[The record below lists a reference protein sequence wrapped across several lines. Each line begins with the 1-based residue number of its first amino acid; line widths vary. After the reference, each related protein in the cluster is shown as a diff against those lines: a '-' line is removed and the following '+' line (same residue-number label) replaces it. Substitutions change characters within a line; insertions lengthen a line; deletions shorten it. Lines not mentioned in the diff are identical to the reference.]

1 MLDIVKSYL
10 NQKAITSKLYLMSC
24 LMFAILRLLFWFFGS
39 IYLVF
44 IISQRIH
51 FLISETDS
59 LPQHYFLHC
68 PKIKPK
74 LNHYTV
80 VWSDWYAGKIIKK
93 IVGISGDRIWYD
105 KNNQMFVNDLK
116 VGVPKQVASDG
127 RQLHATPAQIIPEG
141 QVFLYSEHIASF
153 DSRYQELNLIPLA
166 KLQGLVIP
174 LI

>member
-1 MLDIVKSYL
+1 MSNIVKSYL
-10 NQKAITSKLYLMSC
+10 NRKAITSKLYLINW
-24 LMFAILRLLFWFFGS
+24 LMFAILQLLFWFLGS
-39 IYLVF
+39 MYLVF
-44 IISQRIH
+44 VISQRIH

-80 VWSDWYAGKIIKK
+80 VWSDWYSGKIIKK
-93 IVGISGDRIWYD
+93 IVGVPGDRIWYD
-105 KNNQMFVNDLK
+105 QNNQMFVNDLK
-116 VGVPKQVASDG
+116 IGVPKHVASDG
-127 RQLHATPAQIIPEG
+127 RRLHATPAQIIPEG

-153 DSRYQELNLIPLA
+153 DSRYQELNLIPTS

>member
-1 MLDIVKSYL
+1 
-10 NQKAITSKLYLMSC
+10 
-24 LMFAILRLLFWFFGS
+24 
-39 IYLVF
+39 
-44 IISQRIH
+44 
-51 FLISETDS
+51 
-59 LPQHYFLHC
+59 
-68 PKIKPK
+68 
-74 LNHYTV
+74 